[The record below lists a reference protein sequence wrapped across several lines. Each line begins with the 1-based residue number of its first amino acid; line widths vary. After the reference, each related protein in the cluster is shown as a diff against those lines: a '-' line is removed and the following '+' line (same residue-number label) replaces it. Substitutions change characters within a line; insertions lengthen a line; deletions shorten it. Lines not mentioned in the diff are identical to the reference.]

1 MGEARLGNR
10 QEDPLLREVAYHHW
24 EGKVVWHQVVP
35 SYLGV
40 GRVLEGKADE
50 AEMLRED
57 HRSPW
62 EGLETVVGVRLG
74 GGGQTRT
81 LLEEGR
87 LRSHTL
93 Q

>member
-1 MGEARLGNR
+1 MGS
-10 QEDPLLREVAYHHW
+10 DTH
-24 EGKVVWHQVVP
+24 
-35 SYLGV
+35 
-40 GRVLEGKADE
+40 

-87 LRSHTL
+87 LRSRML